1 MTDRFVV
8 FTDLDGTLLDHH
20 TYSFEPA
27 SPAIERLRRN
37 SVPLVLTSS
46 KTMAE
51 ILDLRRALGNYHPL
65 IAENGGLVAIPE
77 NYFTAT
83 FDAGAPET
91 YIWPRLMGPTAAQ
104 IVKLLQQLREEFG
117 YTFEGFADWDVER
130 VAAET
135 GLTTDQAMFA
145 RQRLASE
152 PIRWLDTPE
161 RRETFTAQLTEYH
174 LRTVR
179 GGRFDHVVGNQADK
193 ASAMQ
198 YLLDMYAE
206 READVRWQTIAAG
219 DSPNDLAMLQNAA
232 IAVVIPAASGTTLDA
247 ANQATTLFAKEPGP
261 VGWNAAINEIL
272 DRFHLP

>member
-1 MTDRFVV
+1 
-8 FTDLDGTLLDHH
+8 
-20 TYSFEPA
+20 
-27 SPAIERLRRN
+27 
-37 SVPLVLTSS
+37 
-46 KTMAE
+46 MAE

-206 READVRWQTIAAG
+206 REAEKL
-219 DSPNDLAMLQNAA
+219 P
-232 IAVVIPAASGTTLDA
+232 
-247 ANQATTLFAKEPGP
+247 FAQS
-261 VGWNAAINEIL
+261 
-272 DRFHLP
+272 